1 VYTAQ
6 TNITN
11 KVSLH
16 GQSKMGD
23 SNIDIDIDIVRVFDS
38 EDEDENSEDVFSE
51 RRLNSADP
59 TPIMV
64 LHDHDTEELVPN
76 THHPGVRR
84 GFLAGCVNWFR
95 GVYRSWKLGKHKRL
109 R

>member
-1 VYTAQ
+1 VVCILHKQ

-16 GQSKMGD
+16 EQSKMGD
-23 SNIDIDIDIVRVFDS
+23 RDIVRVLDS
-38 EDEDENSEDVFSE
+38 EDEDSEDGLFE

-59 TPIMV
+59 TPIV
-64 LHDHDTEELVPN
+64 LLHDHDTEELVPD